1 MIIHSIFLLMVSIT
15 LVIAEESDN
24 VLFDKRAPTGHQEMQ
39 GKQNSASLN
48 SENFGIFKRA
58 LMGFQGVRG
67 KKNSII
73 NDVKNELF
81 PEDIN
86 KRAPMGFQGMRGK
99 KASFDDEYYKRA
111 PMGFQGMR
119 GKKSL
124 EEILDEIKKK
134 TTRFQDSRSK
144 DVYLIDYP
152 EDYGKRVL
160 SMDGYQNILDKKDEL
175 LGEWEKRAPMG
186 FYGTRGKK
194 IILDALEELDK
205 RGVMDFQIVSI

>member
-1 MIIHSIFLLMVSIT
+1 MINKLIFYRMIIHSTFLLMVLIT
-15 LVIAEESDN
+15 FVIAEESLSDN
-24 VLFDKRAPTGHQEMQ
+24 VLFDKRAPVGYQEMQ
-39 GKQNSASLN
+39 GKKNSASLN

-58 LMGFQGVRG
+58 LMGFQVTKIYIKLVLQISLLRELFNLTWYFDYSSIAIQYILRVYLQGVRG

-124 EEILDEIKKK
+124 EEV
-134 TTRFQDSRSK
+134 SK
-144 DVYLIDYP
+144 L
-152 EDYGKRVL
+152 
-160 SMDGYQNILDKKDEL
+160 
-175 LGEWEKRAPMG
+175 
-186 FYGTRGKK
+186 
-194 IILDALEELDK
+194 
-205 RGVMDFQIVSI
+205 

>member
-1 MIIHSIFLLMVSIT
+1 MINKLIFYRMIIHSTFLLMVLIT
-15 LVIAEESDN
+15 FVIAEESLSDN
-24 VLFDKRAPTGHQEMQ
+24 VLFDKRAPVGYQEMQ
-39 GKQNSASLN
+39 GKKNSASLN

-58 LMGFQGVRG
+58 LMGFQVTKIYIKLILQISQNYLILLGISIIRVLQSSISCVYLQGVRG

-81 PEDIN
+81 SEDIN

-124 EEILDEIKKK
+124 EEV
-134 TTRFQDSRSK
+134 SK
-144 DVYLIDYP
+144 L
-152 EDYGKRVL
+152 
-160 SMDGYQNILDKKDEL
+160 
-175 LGEWEKRAPMG
+175 
-186 FYGTRGKK
+186 
-194 IILDALEELDK
+194 
-205 RGVMDFQIVSI
+205 